1 MATSGL
7 TGCQNLSSVLNVE
20 ARIGI
25 GSVLEMKNQKID
37 EVVWKEDPEIPFSD
51 EAAEVIKLQV
61 GESVEGVLTDVLE
74 SVKWPGKKIYK
85 IKAKNDDVLKV
96 LVGTTNL
103 DRVLSMKKVGDL
115 VKIERK
121 EDVPRKTGNP
131 LQIYKTY
138 ST

>member
-1 MATSGL
+1 MEYV
-7 TGCQNLSSVLNVE
+7 N
-20 ARIGI
+20 
-25 GSVLEMKNQKID
+25 EMKNQKLD
-37 EVVWKEDPEIPFSD
+37 ETVWKEDPDIPFSD
-51 EAAEVIKLQV
+51 EAAEVIKLHP
-61 GESVEGVLTDVLE
+61 GDSVEGVLTDVFD

-103 DRVLSMKKVGDL
+103 DRMMSTKKVGDL

-121 EDVPRKTGNP
+121 EDIPRKTGNP